1 VDIDKIDKE
10 KSLQKH
16 KRLSGLYRQDPGEFE
31 KVTNQ
36 MVEDLIRDSPPEY
49 QLRLRLLQAKW
60 DKRMK
65 GGNTPHNRLTLAKD
79 MFFEHFYNVF
89 QPSLKLK

>member
-1 VDIDKIDKE
+1 MDKD
-10 KSLQKH
+10 KSLKKH
-16 KRLSGLYRQDPGEFE
+16 KYLSDLYKNDPEEFK

-36 MVEDLIRDSPPEY
+36 TIEGFIRGSPPEH
-49 QLRLRLLQAKW
+49 QLKLRLLQAKW
-60 DKRMK
+60 DKRVK

-89 QPSLKLK
+89 QPSLKS

>member
-1 VDIDKIDKE
+1 VDKN
-10 KSLQKH
+10 KSLQRH
-16 KRLSGLYRQDPGEFE
+16 KCLSDLYKNNPEEFR
-31 KVTNQ
+31 KVTSQ
-36 MVEDLIRDSPPEY
+36 MIENFIKGSPPEY
-49 QLRLRLLQAKW
+49 QLKLRLIQAKW

-65 GGNTPHNRLTLAKD
+65 GANTSHNRLALAKD